1 MAHYDE
7 RLKSGG
13 LVLSGVLSS
22 LVVLGKKTYMRI
34 TAGAFGG
41 PISRRLGAESGLG
54 ELVLMGSSRA
64 LMKRTVAGLVL
75 MGLHVYD

>member
-13 LVLSGVLSS
+13 LVLSGVLGS

-54 ELVLMGSSRA
+54 VLVLS
-64 LMKRTVAGLVL
+64 GLQPGPRGRERLQDVDWIAC
-75 MGLHVYD
+75 V